1 MKKPDLAEKVQKK
14 IAQINEANKSIKAI
28 LPEKDWEQRLQN
40 STNILEENYLQGK
53 TTAPLLGA
61 FLGVKDTFFVPDMP
75 TRAGSWLPEGI
86 FTGSPSIAVAQLT
99 NAGALLVGK
108 TTCSEFNYLN
118 KSATQN
124 PKAPDRSPGGSSSGS
139 AAAVAA
145 GFCDLALGSQSRGGI
160 IIPAAFCG
168 VFGYKPSSGRISNL
182 GMLSFTP
189 TLEQSG
195 LFSSSLSLL
204 KTAANILL
212 NPNTKRQE
220 NGSLQTIGIP
230 SQHYLSQIDAEV
242 YAYYEVLLARLTSQG
257 YKLVRLEIL
266 EDYLQ
271 LNRLHHNLFA
281 AEFALQHLPY
291 YQQHQY
297 LYSLSARQLFEAGLA
312 VAPDSIYEAREM
324 QQAMREEAETIMEAQ
339 GVSLFLTPSTACLP
353 PVFGNT
359 IVPTSVNLPFS
370 FLGLPCL
377 SVPVQNHPSGLPFGL
392 QISSLW
398 GSDEFLLGSAEALIQ
413 ALQQK
418 SD

>member
-1 MKKPDLAEKVQKK
+1 M
-14 IAQINEANKSIKAI
+14 QINEANNTIKAI
-28 LPEKDWEQRLQN
+28 LPEQDWGQRLQY
-40 STNILEENYLQGK
+40 SANILEDNYLQGK
-53 TTAPLLGA
+53 TTAPLLGS
-61 FLGVKDTFFVPDMP
+61 FLGVKDTYFIPDMP
-75 TRAGSWLPEGI
+75 TRAGSWLPEEI
-86 FTGSPSIAVAQLT
+86 FSGSPSIAVAQLT

-108 TTCSEFNYLN
+108 TACSEFNYLN
-118 KSATQN
+118 KPATHN
-124 PKAPDRSPGGSSSGS
+124 PKAMDRTPGGSSSGS

-182 GMLSFTP
+182 GLQSFTP

-195 LFSSSLSLL
+195 LFSSSLALL

-212 NPNTKRQE
+212 NPNTKLQE

-230 SQHYLSQIDAEV
+230 SQHYLSQIDSEV
-242 YAYYEVLLARLTSQG
+242 YAFYEALLARVAEQG
-257 YKLVRLEIL
+257 YKLVQLEIL
-266 EDYLQ
+266 EDYLL

-281 AEFALQHLPY
+281 AEFALHHLPY

-312 VAPDSIYEAREM
+312 VDPDSIYEAREM
-324 QQAMREEAETIMEAQ
+324 QQAMREEAETIMRDQ
-339 GVSLFLTPSTACLP
+339 GVSLLLTPSTACLP

-377 SVPVQNHPSGLPFGL
+377 SVPVQNHPTGLPFGL
-392 QISSLW
+392 QISGLW
-398 GSDEFLLGSAEALIQ
+398 GSDEFLLDGAGILIQ
-413 ALQQK
+413 TLHQE
-418 SD
+418 SN